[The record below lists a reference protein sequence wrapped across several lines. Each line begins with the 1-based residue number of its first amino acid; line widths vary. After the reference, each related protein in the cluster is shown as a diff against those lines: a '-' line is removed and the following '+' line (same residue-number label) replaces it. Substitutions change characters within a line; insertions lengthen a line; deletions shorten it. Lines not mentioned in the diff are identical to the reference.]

1 MNKECNERN
10 KTLTWHRYR
19 KADKPWRR
27 RQKRFFG
34 KPIELCLCPVCAN
47 TYYLMDDHYIKRVD
61 HNQKYKESCSMCGV
75 RNGYDY
81 KVYDN
86 SNPVSIQYI

>member
-1 MNKECNERN
+1 MIKECNNENR
-10 KTLTWHRYR
+10 TRR
-19 KADKPWRR
+19 VRSDKPWR
-27 RQKRFFG
+27 KRHRVAFG

-61 HNQKYKESCSMCGV
+61 HNQRYKDTCSMCGV
-75 RNGYDY
+75 RYGYDY

-86 SNPVSIQYI
+86 SNPLNIQYI